1 MAVEGGA
8 GGEGHAGRAVHLCL
22 DMQRLFSPG
31 GPWPT
36 PWMVNSLPNIAA
48 VADRLHDRSVFTR
61 FIPALDPGA
70 EIGTWRDYYQRWSD
84 LTLERLDPSLLEL
97 VDELKPLARPECIV
111 DKRRFSAFSAPG
123 LAPLLNGHG
132 ADTLIITGAETDMCV
147 LATVM
152 DAVDRGYRVV
162 VVEDAV
168 CSSSDEG
175 HDAALTLY
183 RTRFAQQIEILT
195 TRALLDRV
203 EARAL

>member
-1 MAVEGGA
+1 MGGEPGSA
-8 GGEGHAGRAVHLCL
+8 GGRPGRAVHLCL

-48 VADRLHDRSVFTR
+48 VAERFGERSVFTR
-61 FIPALDPGA
+61 FIPARDPGA
-70 EIGTWRDYYQRWSD
+70 EIGTWRDYYQRWSG
-84 LTLERLDPSLLEL
+84 LTLERLDPSLLDL
-97 VDELKPLARPECIV
+97 VDELRPVARPECIV
-111 DKRRFSAFSAPG
+111 DKRRFSAFSAPR
-123 LAPLLNGHG
+123 LALVLNGHG
-132 ADTLIITGAETDMCV
+132 TDTLIVTGAETDMCV

-152 DAVDRGYRVV
+152 GAVDRGYRVV

-183 RTRFAQQIEILT
+183 RTRFAQQIETLT
-195 TRALLDRV
+195 TQAVLDRV
-203 EARAL
+203 EARVL

>member
-1 MAVEGGA
+1 MDGGA
-8 GGEGHAGRAVHLCL
+8 GGDAGRPGRAVHLCL

-48 VADRLHDRSVFTR
+48 VAERFAGRTVFTR
-61 FIPALDPGA
+61 FIPARDPGT
-70 EIGTWRDYYQRWSD
+70 EIGTWRDYYRRWSA

-97 VDELKPLARPECIV
+97 VDELKPLARFARVV
-111 DKRRFSAFSAPG
+111 DKRRFSAFSAPR
-123 LAPLLNGHG
+123 LAEVLNGHG
-132 ADTLIITGAETDMCV
+132 ADTLIVTGAETDMCV
-147 LATVM
+147 LASVM

-175 HDAALTLY
+175 HEAALTLY
-183 RTRFAQQIEILT
+183 RTRFAQQIETLT
-195 TRALLDRV
+195 TLAVLDRV
-203 EARAL
+203 ETRAL